1 LAFLYDKIK
10 DMKLVADLH
19 VHTISSGHAYSTLE
33 EYVAQAKKIGL
44 EGFAITDHGPAMP
57 GAPHYYHFSNM
68 RMIPREINGIRI
80 LKGVEANI
88 INEEGQIDLKE
99 EEIKWGGLEVV
110 IVAMHPRVGY
120 ENQGEEKNTEVLLKA
135 FKNPYVNIV
144 AHSGNPK
151 YPVKIKE
158 MVVAAKENGV
168 LIEIN
173 NSSDFSRPGSH
184 ERCVEIAKEVK
195 RIGWKVVIGTDSHIS
210 TMLGVFDDALKLIK
224 EAGLTE
230 EEVVNTSWQKM
241 EKYLLRR

>member
-1 LAFLYDKIK
+1 
-10 DMKLVADLH
+10 MKLVADLH

-158 MVVAAKENGV
+158 MVAAAKENGV